1 MKNNIVIL
9 GHKDLSEYNDKI
21 ISELSKYIEI
31 SIGEDKSVNY
41 KEIETDY
48 FLENNT
54 WHVDFFSNIA
64 HLKEQY
70 DRYEMRAR
78 SKNIHFNFNNL
89 NLNREIKYLF
99 QQKIFS
105 NEWSISYSIV
115 TQSKYNK
122 RLADFINERYPLIS
136 SILEVD
142 LKKANFEWINWLENN
157 NLKTIELN
165 KALIDVTGKTY
176 YKKTAIACY
185 LDNIYCELFELADN
199 REEWI
204 KDTWDIRRLKKYGI
218 KYNKTAKV
226 NSINFMIIKNKYFR
240 QGVKDYFKQR
250 LISSNSFSWGTA
262 VNYMT
267 YLPNMLNFFTEVYPE
282 WNSLKDLKRADILNY
297 YEYLNKYIEESLTN
311 RNSNPNIYKITA
323 ISNINRFLCDIQLK
337 EFSIAPSEDIRKL
350 IYKEDKPSRE
360 KKDASKIDY
369 VPDFVLEQLFDNI
382 NGLYKDTVPI
392 VWIMYKTGLRIS
404 DVLGLKFDCLI
415 KLNNKFWIET
425 DIEKTYIKDHRI
437 PIDND
442 LANMLAVLIHNGKQ
456 ISNRYNNPEEF
467 IFVRYSGKRKG
478 IPYLSSH
485 VQSNLNRFARKYSI
499 KDEDG
504 EIFYFKNHAFRH
516 TYAIKMLNGGADI
529 LTVQELLAH
538 ASPEMTMR
546 YAKLLDDTKRKVFD
560 NAVKQGVFSFDESDK
575 LKEEN
580 NGEIPSDII
589 DMLYT
594 SHKLNALDT
603 PYGTCMQRKN
613 GKCSYAKQ
621 PPCLTCN
628 NGSPCKDL
636 CVGAFEGDTIKYEI
650 LINSTKNM
658 IENAKMYSRTE
669 MVNENEE
676 LLKLYEDIY
685 SKISQGN
692 MIYSRLDKLKKKV
705 D

>member
-41 KEIETDY
+41 KEVETDY

-70 DRYEMRAR
+70 NRYEMRAR

-122 RLADFINERYPLIS
+122 RLSDFINERYPLIS
-136 SILEVD
+136 SILELD
-142 LKKANFEWINWLENN
+142 LKKANFEWIDWLENN

-165 KALIDVTGKTY
+165 KALIDATGKTY

-185 LDNIYCELFELADN
+185 LDNVYCELFELADN

-204 KDTWDIRRLKKYGI
+204 KDTWNIRRLKKYGI
-218 KYNKTAKV
+218 KYNKTTKF
-226 NSINFMIIKNKYFR
+226 NSINFMVIKNKYFR

-250 LISSNSFSWGTA
+250 LISGNSFSWGTA

-267 YLPNMLNFFTEVYPE
+267 YLPNMLNFFAEIYPE

-297 YEYLNKYIEESLTN
+297 YEYLNKYIEENLIN
-311 RNSNPNIYKITA
+311 RNSNPNTYKITA
-323 ISNINRFLCDIQLK
+323 ISNINKFLCDIQLK
-337 EFSIAPSEDIRKL
+337 EFPIAPLEDIRKL

-369 VPDFVLEQLFDNI
+369 IPDFVLEQLFDNI

-392 VWIMYKTGLRIS
+392 IWIMYKTGLRIS

-442 LANMLAVLIHNGKQ
+442 LANMLAVLIHKGKQ
-456 ISNRYNNPEEF
+456 ISNRYNNPEEY
-467 IFVRYSGKRKG
+467 IFVRYIGKRKG
-478 IPYLSSH
+478 VPYLSSH

-499 KDEDG
+499 KDENG

-580 NGEIPSDII
+580 EGEIPSDIL

-594 SHKLNALDT
+594 NHKLNALDT

-628 NGSPCKDL
+628 NGSPCRDL

-650 LINSTKNM
+650 LINSTKTM
-658 IENAKMYSRTE
+658 IENAKMYNRTE
-669 MVNENEE
+669 MVSENEE

-685 SKISQGN
+685 SKISQGS

-705 D
+705 E

>member
-21 ISELSKYIEI
+21 INELSKYIEI
-31 SIGEDKSVNY
+31 FIGEDKSVNY
-41 KEIETDY
+41 KQVETNY
-48 FLENNT
+48 LLENNS

-105 NEWSISYSIV
+105 NDWSISYSIV

-122 RLADFINERYPLIS
+122 RLADFINERYLLIS
-136 SILEVD
+136 SILELD
-142 LKKANFEWINWLENN
+142 LKKADFEWIDWLENN

-165 KALIDVTGKTY
+165 KALIDATGKTY

-185 LDNIYCELFELADN
+185 LDNVYCELFELADN

-226 NSINFMIIKNKYFR
+226 NSINFTVIKNKY
-240 QGVKDYFKQR
+240 
-250 LISSNSFSWGTA
+250 L
-262 VNYMT
+262 
-267 YLPNMLNFFTEVYPE
+267 
-282 WNSLKDLKRADILNY
+282 DLKRADILNY
-297 YEYLNKYIEESLTN
+297 YEYLNKYIEENLTN
-311 RNSNPNIYKITA
+311 RNSNPNTYKITA

-337 EFSIAPSEDIRKL
+337 EFSIATSENIRKL

-360 KKDASKIDY
+360 KKEASKIDY

-382 NGLYKDTVPI
+382 NVLYKDTVPI
-392 VWIMYKTGLRIS
+392 VWIMYKIGLRIS

-456 ISNRYNNPEEF
+456 
-467 IFVRYSGKRKG
+467 
-478 IPYLSSH
+478 
-485 VQSNLNRFARKYSI
+485 
-499 KDEDG
+499 
-504 EIFYFKNHAFRH
+504 
-516 TYAIKMLNGGADI
+516 
-529 LTVQELLAH
+529 
-538 ASPEMTMR
+538 
-546 YAKLLDDTKRKVFD
+546 
-560 NAVKQGVFSFDESDK
+560 
-575 LKEEN
+575 
-580 NGEIPSDII
+580 
-589 DMLYT
+589 
-594 SHKLNALDT
+594 
-603 PYGTCMQRKN
+603 
-613 GKCSYAKQ
+613 
-621 PPCLTCN
+621 
-628 NGSPCKDL
+628 
-636 CVGAFEGDTIKYEI
+636 
-650 LINSTKNM
+650 
-658 IENAKMYSRTE
+658 
-669 MVNENEE
+669 
-676 LLKLYEDIY
+676 
-685 SKISQGN
+685 
-692 MIYSRLDKLKKKV
+692 
-705 D
+705 